1 MGVAYGVS
9 PEWIDNNTKK
19 WYGIV
24 SGGTVTDGLVL
35 ALDAGVSRSY
45 PGSGTTWTDLSGN
58 GNNGTLVNGVG
69 YNSGNGGSLS
79 FDGVNDYVS
88 NIDPGLSN
96 VQVEGELTY
105 EYWIQPTQAIYASF
119 TQSTS
124 GISYFTPGTPQGLAN
139 QISYKYN
146 NQTYA
151 ALLFAF
157 GTNGFVAGA
166 HNNGYAPPFLVDY
179 QTYTGI
185 SHLTVIKSVYGCS
198 YYINGVFKKSATQ
211 SKILGVDPDIVTSS
225 QSNYFGRYFKGNIYS
240 YKFYSRALTAS
251 EIQQNFNALRGRFG
265 I

>member
-1 MGVAYGVS
+1 MGAYGG
-9 PEWIDNNTKK
+9 PAEY
-19 WYGIV
+19 WYNSNEGRTSQSTRIV
-24 SGGTVTDGLVL
+24 VQDGLVL
-35 ALDAGVSRSY
+35 NLDAGASTSY

-69 YNSGNGGSLS
+69 YSNGALS

-88 NIDPGLSN
+88 NVNPGLSDT
-96 VQVEGELTY
+96 QAEGELTY

-119 TQSTS
+119 TQST
-124 GISYFTPGTPQGLAN
+124 GGTSYFSPGTPQGMAN
-139 QISYKYN
+139 EVSYKYN

-151 ALLFAF
+151 AFMFAF
-157 GTNGFVAGA
+157 GINGFVAGV

-179 QTYTGI
+179 KSYTGV

-211 SKILGVDPDIVTSS
+211 SKILGVVPDRVTSNS
-225 QSNYFGRYFKGNIYS
+225 STYFGKYFKGNIYS
-240 YKFYSRALTAS
+240 YRFYNRALTPQ
-251 EIQQNFNALRGRFG
+251 EIQQNFNALRSRFS